1 MNQAQLD
8 ILNEIR
14 VKMFYDP
21 RKTLSEQ
28 SVAGAP
34 DGGVIGTRE
43 PSKKPIEP
51 ENPIEKAF
59 ENVEI
64 FPIPGY
70 TTYMIPKIN
79 DANGGIA
86 YYYFP
91 LETTKIQKF
100 TFPVCEDLKNKEFC
114 KRYSIT
120 QPQLSKI
127 LPSGSIRE
135 FRIENDYYTASIAF
149 DTSNG
154 ELTFRGYKNQDDDYY
169 KSPNPEDFKTEF
181 QKFLDNYGTIYQI
194 VGSILVILVAEFV
207 TGGMATPVAWRLAL
221 EILGELVVNIPVAL
235 YDYKKGNTISGNLS
249 LLFAF
254 LPFLDIRG
262 VKGVTKE
269 IAESISQKLI
279 GKEIK
284 NADDLGKFYESL
296 SEEEQYV
303 FYQVMKQNP
312 DFFKQQY
319 KEGLTKLF
327 NQAVNNKQIIQ
338 KLLLKDQTW
347 WKNLG
352 IQGGVAFFIMV
363 AKELTTKEFSQ
374 EEIER
379 MTKFYLDISKQLKTD
394 EERAKFNQLLVQDKD
409 FAEKAVET
417 SLMPEG
423 EEKDAYIQEMINT
436 SQGIYPSDTLSNN

>member
-1 MNQAQLD
+1 MNQKQLEL
-8 ILNEIR
+8 LNEIK

-21 RKTLSEQ
+21 KKTLSEQ
-28 SVAGAP
+28 TVPLTGALDLSP
-34 DGGVIGTRE
+34 LQKDE
-43 PSKKPIEP
+43 KKEHPLGKE
-51 ENPIEKAF
+51 F

-64 FPIPGY
+64 FPIPGH
-70 TTYMIPKIN
+70 TTYVIPKI
-79 DANGGIA
+79 DDPKGGVS

-91 LETTKIQKF
+91 LETSKIQKF
-100 TFPVCEDLKNKEFC
+100 TFPVCEDFGKKGVEFC

-135 FRIENDYYTASIAF
+135 FRIENDYYTASIGF

-154 ELTFRGYKNQDDDYY
+154 ELTFRGYKNQDGDYY

-181 QKFLDNYGTIYQI
+181 QKFLDNYGTMYQI

-221 EILGELVVNIPVAL
+221 EILGGLVVNIPVAL
-235 YDYKKGNTISGNLS
+235 YDYKKGNTVSGNLS

-269 IAESISQKLI
+269 ITESISQKLI

-296 SEEEQYV
+296 SKDEQYV
-303 FYQVMKQNP
+303 FYQVMKQRP

-394 EERAKFNQLLVQDKD
+394 EERIKFNQLLVQDED
-409 FAEKAVET
+409 FAEKAVLT
-417 SLMPEG
+417 SLMPDG
-423 EEKDAYIQEMINT
+423 EEKDKYIQEMINT